1 MCCIEYTILPL
12 TKDEKFCFFTIG
24 YEGKLLE
31 NYLNFLMKN
40 NIKILCVVRKNLISR
55 KRGFSKGQLEKA
67 VRNIDI
73 EYIHMPELGIAS
85 EKRRNFKKI
94 KIINVFLKTIKIQ
107 HLRTILMQ

>member
-1 MCCIEYTILPL
+1 ME
-12 TKDEKFCFFTIG
+12 
-24 YEGKLLE
+24 
-31 NYLNFLMKN
+31 N
-40 NIKILCVVRKNLISR
+40 NIKTLCDVRKNLISR
-55 KRGFSKGQLEKA
+55 KRGFSKRQLEKA

-85 EKRRNFKKI
+85 EKRRNLKKI